1 MRLLSIDILRTA
13 AIGMMVLVHFVE
25 NLSAQYS
32 PSVAGPASREHL
44 WWLPVGLAAPLFTL
58 LAGVSYYSWL
68 TLQRDRGIDDR
79 TISKRTVRRG
89 LFLIGVGFAF
99 NVFVWLPEDTFNW
112 DILTF
117 IGSALIFLNIIRK
130 IPTEVLVFGI
140 ILVAIISPALQGISD
155 YYAFWVNGYFEY
167 DFILSDIVLGYLA
180 TGYFPIFP
188 WIIFPAIG
196 FVIAPILF
204 PSGATHS
211 RGQRPSKLLLATC
224 LSIGCIAASVVLQQ
238 ITFLS
243 PLIYRRTMF
252 PASSSY
258 LLGAIGVSTLSLFAL
273 HRIVDKKEDET
284 THSHAFE
291 DLAKWFRVISKH
303 SLSIYLIHH
312 MIHLWPLWIYGLM
325 TVGEPTAH
333 WQKTLP
339 VIFSTTLALFFC
351 ALVIPA
357 FLVIDKYRV
366 PTAESV
372 MRWIGD

>member
-1 MRLLSIDILRTA
+1 
-13 AIGMMVLVHFVE
+13 MMVLVHFVE
-25 NLSAQYS
+25 NLTPQYS

-68 TLQRDRGIDDR
+68 TLQRDRGIDDC

-89 LFLIGVGFAF
+89 LFLIGIGFAF

-167 DFILSDIVLGYLA
+167 DFILSDIVLGYIA

-204 PSGATHS
+204 PSAATHS
-211 RGQRPSKLLLATC
+211 RGQRPSKLLLTTC

-243 PLIYRRTMF
+243 PLIYRKTMF
-252 PASSSY
+252 PASTSY
-258 LLGAIGVSTLSLFAL
+258 LLGAIGLSTLSLFAL

-291 DLAKWFRVISKH
+291 DLAKWFRVVSKH

-357 FLVIDKYRV
+357 FLIIDKYRV
-366 PTAESV
+366 PTAERI

>member
-89 LFLIGVGFAF
+89 LFLIGIGFAF

-204 PSGATHS
+204 PSAATHS
-211 RGQRPSKLLLATC
+211 RGQRPSKLLLTTC

-243 PLIYRRTMF
+243 PLIYRKTMF
-252 PASSSY
+252 PASTSY
-258 LLGAIGVSTLSLFAL
+258 LLGAIGLSTLSLFAL

-291 DLAKWFRVISKH
+291 DLAKWFRVVSKH

-357 FLVIDKYRV
+357 FLIIDKYRV
-366 PTAESV
+366 PTAERI

>member
-1 MRLLSIDILRTA
+1 
-13 AIGMMVLVHFVE
+13 MMVLVHFVE
-25 NLSAQYS
+25 NLSSHYS

-58 LAGVSYYSWL
+58 LTGVSYYSWL
-68 TLQRDRGIDDR
+68 ILQRDRGIDDC

-117 IGSALIFLNIIRK
+117 IGSALIFLNLFRK
-130 IPTEVLVFGI
+130 IPTEVLLFGI
-140 ILVAIISPALQGISD
+140 ILVAILSPALQGISD
-155 YYAFWVNGYFEY
+155 YYAFWINGYFEY
-167 DFILSDIVLGYLA
+167 DLILSDVVLGYLA

-196 FVIAPILF
+196 FVIAPILV
-204 PSGATHS
+204 PSTATHS
-211 RGQRPSKLLLATC
+211 QGQRPSRLLFATC
-224 LSIGCIAASVVLQQ
+224 LSIGCIAASLVLQQ

-258 LLGAIGVSTLSLFAL
+258 LLGAIGVSSLSLFVL
-273 HRIVDKKEDET
+273 HRMVDQKEDEKN
-284 THSHAFE
+284 HFQAFGNLTE
-291 DLAKWFRVISKH
+291 WFRVVSKH

-312 MIHLWPLWIYGLM
+312 MVHLWPLWIYGLM

-333 WQKTLP
+333 WQKFAP

-351 ALVIPA
+351 ALVIPI
-357 FLVIDKYRV
+357 FLTIDKYRV
-366 PTAESV
+366 PTIESL

>member
-1 MRLLSIDILRTA
+1 
-13 AIGMMVLVHFVE
+13 MMVLVHFVE
-25 NLSAQYS
+25 NLSSHYS
-32 PSVAGPASREHL
+32 PSAAGPASREHL

-58 LAGVSYYSWL
+58 LTGVSYYSWL
-68 TLQRDRGIDDR
+68 ILQRDRGIDDC

-117 IGSALIFLNIIRK
+117 IGSALIFLNLFRK

-140 ILVAIISPALQGISD
+140 ILVAVLSPALQETSD
-155 YYAFWVNGYFEY
+155 YYAFWINGYFEY
-167 DFILSDIVLGYLA
+167 DLILSDVVLGYLA

-188 WIIFPAIG
+188 WIIFPATG

-204 PSGATHS
+204 PSTVTHS
-211 RGQRPSKLLLATC
+211 QGQRPSRLLFAAC
-224 LSIGCIAASVVLQQ
+224 LSIGCIAASLVLQQ
-238 ITFLS
+238 TTFLS

-258 LLGAIGVSTLSLFAL
+258 LLGAIGVSALSLFAL
-273 HRIVDKKEDET
+273 HKIVDQKEDEKK
-284 THSHAFE
+284 HSQTFGN
-291 DLAKWFRVISKH
+291 LAELFRVVSKH

-312 MIHLWPLWIYGLM
+312 MVHLWPLWIYGLM

-333 WQKTLP
+333 WQKFAS

-351 ALVIPA
+351 ALVIPI
-357 FLVIDKYRV
+357 FLIIDKYRV
-366 PTAESV
+366 PTIESL

>member
-1 MRLLSIDILRTA
+1 
-13 AIGMMVLVHFVE
+13 MMVLVHFVE
-25 NLSAQYS
+25 NLSSHYS

-58 LAGVSYYSWL
+58 LTGVSYYSWL
-68 TLQRDRGIDDR
+68 ILQRDRGIDDC

-117 IGSALIFLNIIRK
+117 IGSALIFLNLFRK
-130 IPTEVLVFGI
+130 IPTEVLLFGI
-140 ILVAIISPALQGISD
+140 ILVAILSPALQGISD
-155 YYAFWVNGYFEY
+155 YYAFWINGYFEY
-167 DFILSDIVLGYLA
+167 DLILSDVVLGYLA

-196 FVIAPILF
+196 FVIAPMLF
-204 PSGATHS
+204 PSAATHS
-211 RGQRPSKLLLATC
+211 RGQRPSRLLFATC
-224 LSIGCIAASVVLQQ
+224 LSIGCIAASLGLQQ

-258 LLGAIGVSTLSLFAL
+258 LLGAIGVSALSLFAL
-273 HRIVDKKEDET
+273 HKIVDQKEDEKK
-284 THSHAFE
+284 HSQTFGN
-291 DLAKWFRVISKH
+291 LAEWFRVVSKH

-312 MIHLWPLWIYGLM
+312 MVHLWPLWIYGLM

-333 WQKTLP
+333 WQKFAP

-351 ALVIPA
+351 ALVIPV
-357 FLVIDKYRV
+357 FLIIDKYRV
-366 PTAESV
+366 PTIESL